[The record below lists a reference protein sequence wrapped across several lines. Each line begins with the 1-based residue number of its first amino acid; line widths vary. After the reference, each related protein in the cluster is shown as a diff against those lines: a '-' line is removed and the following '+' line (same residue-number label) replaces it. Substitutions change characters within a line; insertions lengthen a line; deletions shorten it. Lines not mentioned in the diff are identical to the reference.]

1 MHKFLIHYKGDHVG
15 VAVEDIKANEKVV
28 GVYMDDETTIEVM
41 AKHDIPLGHKIAL
54 VKLDPNQPVIE
65 YKVAVGYAPNG
76 LEVGDYVHTH
86 NIKTLR
92 W

>member
-15 VAVEDIKANEKVV
+15 VAVEDIKANEKVT
-28 GVYMDDETTIEVM
+28 GVFMDDDSTVDVV
-41 AKHDIPLGHKIAL
+41 AKGDIPLGHKIAIEK
-54 VKLDPNQPVIE
+54 VKANAPVIE
-65 YKVAVGYAPNG
+65 YKVQVGEAPNG

-86 NIKTLR
+86 NIKTSR